1 MKISVIEFIYNV
13 FSCDQ
18 ASLWIVQSVSLSV
31 CWSVGLSHLL
41 SLCFNHRSIMKFS
54 GVNTIDR
61 SNVHANGQ
69 GQRSKVKITEVKT
82 QFSRFRAITPVWIH
96 MWWWNDAQ
104 SLMWHRIGALFFFK
118 VIRQISR
125 SHGTK
130 KLPILTRIGH
140 FWTVTPVWIHWWL
153 WNDAQS
159 LT

>member
-1 MKISVIEFIYNV
+1 MTISVIEFIYNV

-31 CWSVGLSHLL
+31 GQSVCHT
-41 SLCFNHRSIMKFS
+41 FYHYVSIIVASWHFQELIPLTEVMSMQTVKL
-54 GVNTIDR
+54 R
-61 SNVHANGQ
+61 
-69 GQRSKVKITEVKT
+69 GQRSRSQVKT
-82 QFSRFRAITPVWIH
+82 QFSRFRTITPIWIP

-118 VIRQISR
+118 VIHQISR
-125 SHGTK
+125 LHGTK
-130 KLPILTRIGH
+130 KSPILTRIGH